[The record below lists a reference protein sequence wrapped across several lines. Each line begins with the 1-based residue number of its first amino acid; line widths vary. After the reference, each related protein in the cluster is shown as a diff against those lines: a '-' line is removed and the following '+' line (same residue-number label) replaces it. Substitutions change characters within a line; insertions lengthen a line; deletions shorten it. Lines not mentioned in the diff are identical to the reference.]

1 LDTLL
6 YDEIDMIKDLF
17 TPLVESRLP
26 TIYGEFSVKAYK
38 SEVEQFPHLA
48 LIAENFD
55 NTKVVDIRIHSEC
68 MTGDVFNS
76 TKCDCGEQLDYSMQ
90 WVQRHGGLVLYLRQ
104 EGRGIGLVN
113 KLKAYN
119 LQDDGFNT
127 REANLELGLH
137 ADDRSYDEAIL
148 MLEDLGIK
156 RIRLLTN
163 NPEKVKAF
171 KGTSIELVD
180 RLPIEI
186 KPRPENIDYFKT
198 KKDEMGHLFSN
209 SKSIGL

>member
-1 LDTLL
+1 MLKTLF
-6 YDEIDMIKDLF
+6 D
-17 TPLVESRLP
+17 PLVESKLP
-26 TIYGEFSVKAYK
+26 TIFGEFIIKAYG
-38 SEVEQFPHLA
+38 SDVEQFPHLA
-48 LIAENFD
+48 LLA
-55 NTKVVDIRIHSEC
+55 KDIDWDGVIDVRIHSEC
-68 MTGDVFNS
+68 MTGDVFSS
-76 TKCDCGEQLDYSMQ
+76 TKCDCGEQLDFSME
-90 WVQRHGGLVLYLRQ
+90 WVQRHGGVILYLRQ

-148 MLEDLGIK
+148 MLEDLGVK
-156 RIRLLTN
+156 KIRLLTN

-171 KGTSIELVD
+171 EGTSIELID

-198 KKDEMGHLFSN
+198 KKDEMGHMFSD
-209 SKSIGL
+209 SKNALL